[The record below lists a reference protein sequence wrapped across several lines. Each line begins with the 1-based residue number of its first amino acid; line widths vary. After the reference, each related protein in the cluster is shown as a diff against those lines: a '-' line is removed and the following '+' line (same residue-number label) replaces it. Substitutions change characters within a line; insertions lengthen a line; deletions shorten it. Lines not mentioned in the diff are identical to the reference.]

1 MKDRLKT
8 AISLAVK
15 SGKLLKENYGNIFQE
30 NQKESLRDIVTE
42 IDIISENLIIDS
54 LKKLFPDDSIL
65 SEEHGYFPK
74 DENSIWIID
83 ALDGTVNFLN
93 NIPMF
98 CVSIAY
104 WKDQKPLIGVIY
116 NPISSELYY
125 AANGLG
131 AFLNQKKIN
140 FFSKPFEQSLS
151 AMSFSGKAFSLE
163 NRKKEFKIF
172 GEVNDIT
179 RGCLRTGSAGL
190 NLCYL
195 SDSRFTLCIGKA
207 NKLWDIAAGIVIA
220 LQAGAIVN
228 FVIIDDK
235 KHLVDFLAGSNQS
248 INELKANVDIDYL
261 KLL

>member
-1 MKDRLKT
+1 MEDRLKV

-15 SGKLLKENYGNIFQE
+15 SGNLLKENYGKIFHE
-30 NQKESLRDIVTE
+30 NKKESLRDVVTE
-42 IDIISENLIIDS
+42 VDVHSERLIIDE
-54 LKKLFPDDSIL
+54 LKVLYPEDSTL
-65 SEEHGYFPK
+65 SEELGYFPK

-104 WKDQKPLIGVIY
+104 WKDLKPLVGVVY

-125 AANGLG
+125 AADGVG

-140 FFSKPFEQSLS
+140 FSSKPFEQSLS

-163 NRKKEFKIF
+163 NREKEFKIF

-195 SDSRFTLCIGKA
+195 SESRLGLCLGKA

-220 LQAGAIVN
+220 MQSGANVN

-235 KHLVDFLAGSNQS
+235 KFLVDFVAGTDQS
-248 INELKANVDIDYL
+248 IDDLKANVDIKYL
-261 KLL
+261 ELS